1 MQIVETCFQ
10 AGPIKKKGAGH
21 ILVIR
26 LDAIGDFILWLDA
39 AKEFRNIYPTHKITL
54 LGNQAWADLAKELPY
69 WDEVWGLDRRRFKWD
84 LIYRWKILQKVRKA
98 HFEIVIQPTFSR
110 EFRYG
115 DSIIR
120 ASGAQNRI
128 GSVGDF
134 ANIKPWAK
142 KISDKWY
149 THLMGATHKPLMELS
164 RNAEFIRG
172 LGRKEFKSNV
182 PILTLDHKSITFN
195 ENIPQKSYIISPG
208 ASTAFKQW
216 PTDRFVLLIEK
227 IFKHTGLSGILCG
240 GYREK
245 KIAKKIISQ
254 ASAPLLN
261 FTGKTSLVD
270 LAHVIKNV
278 YFLVGNDT
286 SAIHIAAA
294 VNTRSICVMGG
305 GHFGRFLP
313 YKVEQKSDGY
323 FPIPVAHAMECFNCN
338 WEGAC
343 LSKFASK
350 KVAPCI
356 NNITVKDVWEK
367 IENKILN
374 TDSIEHYE

>member
-39 AKEFRNIYPTHKITL
+39 AKEFRNIYPNHKITM

-98 HFEIVIQPTFSR
+98 HFEIAIQPTFSR

-227 IFKHTGLSGILCG
+227 IFKHKYIELIVST
-240 GYREK
+240 
-245 KIAKKIISQ
+245 
-254 ASAPLLN
+254 LL
-261 FTGKTSLVD
+261 
-270 LAHVIKNV
+270 
-278 YFLVGNDT
+278 
-286 SAIHIAAA
+286 
-294 VNTRSICVMGG
+294 
-305 GHFGRFLP
+305 GH
-313 YKVEQKSDGY
+313 
-323 FPIPVAHAMECFNCN
+323 
-338 WEGAC
+338 C
-343 LSKFASK
+343 LSRLRER
-350 KVAPCI
+350 VNECEPL
-356 NNITVKDVWEK
+356 T
-367 IENKILN
+367 L
-374 TDSIEHYE
+374 HQYHLL